1 MHLQSGIEKRWASCT
16 KNNELLFNWRSV
28 MAPSNILDYIIVHE
42 LCHMKY
48 KNHSKEFWDSV
59 CEILPDYEIRREW
72 LKNNGIKLD
81 YKRSNLKTLWYLK

>member
-1 MHLQSGIEKRWASCT
+1 
-16 KNNELLFNWRSV
+16 

-81 YKRSNLKTLWYLK
+81 L

>member
-81 YKRSNLKTLWYLK
+81 L